1 MWNERRNITTDA
13 TYIIK
18 AKKKKAIEDMMK
30 NVCHQ
35 ISQLTGNVKFIE
47 NFYQN

>member
-18 AKKKKAIEDMMK
+18 AKKKKSNRGYDEKRMPSNFTTYRK
-30 NVCHQ
+30 CQ
-35 ISQLTGNVKFIE
+35 I
-47 NFYQN
+47 Y

>member
-1 MWNERRNITTDA
+1 MWNERRNITADA
-13 TYIIK
+13 TYII
-18 AKKKKAIEDMMK
+18 KAIEDMMK
-30 NVCHQ
+30 NICHQ